1 MVDELGTWL
10 ASEIK
15 HRGWSMSELGRRAGY
30 SQSQISNVVNGVA
43 NPSADFVIAVADA
56 LEQPPETLL
65 RLSGHLPRIPP
76 PTDLDIRVA
85 RAFRNLDEGHK
96 AAVAHIV
103 LSLDGVGGMEN
114 APAVPSPRPALPDPD
129 DIPDWGPIWDEVC
142 IEMEYCGKLLLD
154 DWTTDPTAIQHH
166 FRVLAATLAHA
177 LLEIVGEA
185 NAREWGGY
193 AHRLLTAHLRHLS
206 EDVTSKHDQP
216 NTGSEQ

>member
-1 MVDELGTWL
+1 MDDLSDWLADELKRRT
-10 ASEIK
+10 
-15 HRGWSMSELGRRAGY
+15 WSMSELGRRAGY
-30 SQSQISNVVNGVA
+30 SSTQVANVVAGTQKA
-43 NPSADFVIAVADA
+43 TADFTIRIAKAMGEDPVRV
-56 LEQPPETLL
+56 L
-65 RLSGHLPRIPP
+65 RLSGHLPGIPP
-76 PTDLDIRVA
+76 PTDLDTRVA
-85 RAFRNLDEGHK
+85 RAFRNLDGNLQ

-177 LLEIVGEA
+177 LLEIVGEE